1 MALPTYLSLV
11 NDVLVR
17 LREPVVTTVTQT
29 SYSSLIGKFINDA
42 KRQVADAYD
51 WDAFNQ
57 AVTVTTVSGQVG
69 EYSLT
74 NAGVRFKTMDVINTT
89 RYYQLTPLSHVDHD
103 VFYYTVP
110 SPILNLP
117 MYYTVQGVDTNGDLK
132 VKFWPVPDGVYSIR
146 FSLIVPENDMSSDSD
161 TTLLAK
167 EPIIL
172 GAYARALVERGEDG
186 GLNSSE
192 AYALFKASMS
202 DLIALE
208 LARSPEND
216 SFEAV

>member
-11 NDVLVR
+11 NDVLIR
-17 LREPVVTTVTQT
+17 LRETTVQTVSET
-29 SYSSLIGKFINDA
+29 SYSALIGKYVNDA
-42 KRQVADAYD
+42 KRQVSDAYD

-57 AVTVTTVSGQVG
+57 AVTVTTVAGQVG

-74 NAGVRFKTMDVINTT
+74 GAGVRFKTMDVINTS
-89 RYYQLTPLSHVDHD
+89 RYYQLTPLSHLDHD
-103 VFYYTVP
+103 VFYYTIP
-110 SPILNLP
+110 TPIQNLP

-132 VKFWPVPDGVYSIR
+132 VKFWPVPDAVYSIR

-167 EPIIL
+167 EPIVL

-186 GLNSSE
+186 GLSSSE

-216 SFEAV
+216 SFVAV

>member
-11 NDVLVR
+11 NDVLAR
-17 LREPVVTTVTQT
+17 LRETQVSTVTQT
-29 SYSSLIGKFINDA
+29 TYSTLIGKFVNDT

-57 AVTVTTVSGQVG
+57 AVTITTATGQVG
-69 EYSLT
+69 NYSLT
-74 NAGVRFKTMDVINTT
+74 GAGTRFKTMDVINTST
-89 RYYQLTPLSHVDHD
+89 YYQLTPLAHD
-103 VFYYTVP
+103 QHDIFYYTVP
-110 SPILNLP
+110 NPIQNLP

-132 VKFWPVPDGVYSIR
+132 VKFWPVPNGVYNIR
-146 FSLIVPENDMSSDSD
+146 FSLIVPETDFSADTD

-167 EPIIL
+167 EPIVL
-172 GAYARALVERGEDG
+172 GAFARALAERGEDG
-186 GLNSSE
+186 GLSSSE
-192 AYALFKASMS
+192 AYGLFKSAMA
-202 DLIALE
+202 DMIALE

>member
-29 SYSSLIGKFINDA
+29 SYSSLIGKFINDT

-57 AVTVTTVSGQVG
+57 AVTVTTVAGQVG

-74 NAGVRFKTMDVINTT
+74 GAGVRFKTMDVINTS
-89 RYYQLTPLSHVDHD
+89 RYYQLTPLSHLDHD
-103 VFYYTVP
+103 VFYYTIP
-110 SPILNLP
+110 TPIQNLP

-132 VKFWPVPDGVYSIR
+132 VKFWPVPDGIYSIR
-146 FSLIVPENDMSSDSD
+146 FSLIVPENDMSSDTD

-186 GLNSSE
+186 GLSSSE

-216 SFEAV
+216 SFVAV

>member
-1 MALPTYLSLV
+1 MALPTYLQLV

-17 LREPVVTTVTQT
+17 LREPTVSTVSQS

-57 AVTVTTVSGQVG
+57 AISVTTTTGQVG
-69 EYSLT
+69 NYSLT
-74 NAGVRFKTMDVINTT
+74 NAGTRFKTMDVINTT
-89 RYYQLTPLSHVDHD
+89 RYYQLTPLSHEQHD
-103 VFYYTVP
+103 IFYYTVP
-110 SPILNLP
+110 TPIQNLP

-132 VKFWPVPDGVYSIR
+132 VKFWPVPDGTYSIR
-146 FSLIVPENDMSSDSD
+146 FSLIVPEVDFSADSD
-161 TTLLAK
+161 TTLLPK
-167 EPIIL
+167 DTIIL

-192 AYALFKASMS
+192 AYALFKQSMS
-202 DLIALE
+202 DMISLE

-216 SFEAV
+216 SFTAV

>member
-17 LREPVVTTVTQT
+17 LRETTVQTVSET
-29 SYSSLIGKFINDA
+29 SYSALIGKYVNDA
-42 KRQVADAYD
+42 KRQVSDAYD

-57 AVTVTTVSGQVG
+57 AVTVTTVAGQVG

-74 NAGVRFKTMDVINTT
+74 GAGVRFKTMDVINTS
-89 RYYQLTPLSHVDHD
+89 RYYQLTPLSHLDHD
-103 VFYYTVP
+103 VFYYTIP
-110 SPILNLP
+110 TPIQNLP
-117 MYYTVQGVDTNGDLK
+117 MYYTVQGVDINGDLK
-132 VKFWPVPDGVYSIR
+132 VKFWPVPDAVYSIR

-186 GLNSSE
+186 GLSSSE

-216 SFEAV
+216 SFVAV

>member
-17 LREPVVTTVTQT
+17 LREPTVSTVTQT
-29 SYSSLIGKFINDA
+29 SYSSLIGKFINDT

-146 FSLIVPENDMSSDSD
+146 FSLIVPENDMSSDTD

-216 SFEAV
+216 SFVAV

>member
-17 LREPVVTTVTQT
+17 LREPVVSTVTQT
-29 SYSSLIGKFINDA
+29 TYSSLIGKYINDT

-57 AVTVTTVSGQVG
+57 AVTITTATGQVG
-69 EYSLT
+69 DYGLT
-74 NAGVRFKTMDVINTT
+74 GAGTRFKTMDVINTS
-89 RYYQLTPLSHVDHD
+89 RYYQLTPLSHEDHD

-110 SPILNLP
+110 NPIQNLP
-117 MYYTVQGVDTNGDLK
+117 MYYTVQGVNTNGDLK
-132 VKFWPVPDGVYSIR
+132 VKFWPVPDGVYNIR
-146 FSLIVPENDMSSDSD
+146 FSLIVPETDFSADTD

-186 GLNSSE
+186 GLSSSE
-192 AYALFKASMS
+192 AYALFKSAMA
-202 DLIALE
+202 DMIALE

-216 SFEAV
+216 SFVAV